1 MTESIHALAG
11 YGLVTVASDVR
22 ATGVVCYQ
30 VTGPHLRGS
39 IAFKPG
45 ILDDQAIPEQII
57 IQLGDGD
64 HLFADYQDDLPVVH
78 GITAKGGAVVHLDDP
93 TWQHRL
99 DLLRVP
105 DRAKGTRPE
114 TTAEL
119 PDRSRRYLLTVI
131 STLADSYRRLDVKEL
146 MHAAARTTANARLK
160 RWTHG
165 QILLDHRLLTEVRRD
180 LTAAYS
186 LADQLQ
192 ALSPI
197 KLPSTSAASRCPG
210 RLPFAHPD
218 TYISADDDGDWL
230 TCPACDTRT
239 VMIRSGDGLAGL
251 LSAHAAHDCAAIRPS

>member
-1 MTESIHALAG
+1 MTETVHALAG
-11 YGLVTVASDVR
+11 YGLVTVTADVR
-22 ATGVVCYQ
+22 TTGVVCYQ

-39 IAFKPG
+39 IAFKPDVR
-45 ILDDQAIPEQII
+45 DDQAVPDRII

-64 HLFADYQDDLPVVH
+64 HLFAHYQDDLPVVH
-78 GITAKGGAVVHLDDP
+78 GITARGGAVVNLDDP
-93 TWQHRL
+93 TWQHHL

-105 DRAKGTRPE
+105 DQTKRNRPA
-114 TTAEL
+114 TTAKL
-119 PDRSRRYLLTVI
+119 PERSRRYLLTVI

-165 QILLDHRLLTEVRRD
+165 QILLNHHLLTEVRKD

-192 ALSPI
+192 ALSPL
-197 KLPSTSAASRCPG
+197 KLHPTTAASRCPES
-210 RLPFAHPD
+210 LPFAHPD

-230 TCPACDTRT
+230 TCHACDTPT
-239 VMIRSGDGLAGL
+239 VMITPGDGLAGL
-251 LSAHAAHDCAAIRPS
+251 LSAHAAHDCAATRPS